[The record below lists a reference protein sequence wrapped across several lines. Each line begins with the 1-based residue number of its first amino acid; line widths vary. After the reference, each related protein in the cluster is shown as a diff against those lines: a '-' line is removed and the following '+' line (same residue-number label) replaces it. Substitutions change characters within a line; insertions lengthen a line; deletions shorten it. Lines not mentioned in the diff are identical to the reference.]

1 MKNHKEYYAFISY
14 KREDEKWAKWLQR
27 KLENYKL
34 PAVIRKGNTD
44 IPKYIR
50 PVFRDKTD
58 LGGGVLSE
66 QLRSELL
73 NSKFLIAVCSPHAT
87 QSEWVNKEVQTFI
100 DEGRAEQ
107 IVPFIVDGIP
117 HADNP
122 QEECFP
128 KALLELPQEKELL
141 GINVQEVGK
150 EMAVVRLVATLLG
163 LRFDTLWQRHRRRVV
178 RRRIN
183 VGVIALL
190 LFLIGLFVWDYN
202 RPTYACFADY
212 VDRYGVPEGVIPLTD
227 EQVEKRNRCFL
238 FEYRRIPFGEPNAYK
253 WRVNKV
259 SYVNSALR
267 PQEVAIIEWKDRYP
281 IMQME
286 YNEETGVASRI
297 NFCDVKGKVL
307 LRHVLSERNGVP
319 AAVADFI
326 ASREQQGTGFVG
338 ASLSSL
344 SMGEMA
350 SGQNKASIVRYVYE
364 RNADGYIVRQTYH
377 SNNDYQLSR
386 SAVSDADGIFGK
398 QYTLDSLG
406 RRIRVDY
413 LGFEGEKACTKKGV
427 AGYSSVYEPHGNIQ
441 KTMYFNLQDS
451 LVLNELMYAI
461 GVCEVNSDGNV
472 IEECYFD
479 TDGNPCLNN
488 YGYAKLTRMYDE
500 RGNLIEG
507 CYFDTDGNPCLNNY
521 GYAKFTC
528 KYDARGNQIEV
539 CNFDTDGNSCLIK
552 DGYAQRTARYD
563 ERGNRIEVCYFDTD
577 GNPCLSNDGYAKW
590 TCKYDERGNQVENFF
605 YDAEGNPC
613 LINYGYARWTSKY
626 DERGNEIERCFY
638 DADGNPCLS
647 NDGYARWTSKYD
659 ERGNQ
664 VENFFYDAEGN
675 PCLSSGGYAQ
685 RTARYDER
693 GNRVEACFYDAD
705 GNPCLSN
712 YGYAR
717 WTSKYDERGNEI
729 ERCFYDA
736 DGNSCLSNDGYA
748 RWTSKYDE
756 RGNRV
761 EVCSFDANGN
771 LCKNHQGHSIF
782 RSKYN
787 DKGLV
792 IEQACYDERGKPC
805 IDFNGISS
813 WIIKYDERG
822 NTVEVCCFNTE
833 GKPCLCN
840 AGYSV
845 QKINSNDRSQ
855 VIDVSY
861 YDVDGH
867 PVNVRGYFKETRVYD
882 NRNKLQETIFIDKD
896 GNVLAEQL
904 FTRQYSMVSGA
915 ALNQGVPV
923 GSIILQWND
932 WKLGDTQADFLL
944 QSEKSRY
951 GKKEIYYLTPSGK
964 IGRLYVERGLMGG
977 RMYDLKVE
985 KSHAQE
991 WLKQLEKWK
1000 KENKI

>member
-1 MKNHKEYYAFISY
+1 MKNHKGYYAFISY

-34 PAVIRKGNTD
+34 PAVIRKENTD

-87 QSEWVNKEVQTFI
+87 ESEWVNKEVQTFI

-178 RRRIN
+178 HRRIN

-227 EQVEKRNRCFL
+227 EQVEKRTRCFL
-238 FEYRRIPFGEPNAYK
+238 FEFRRIPFGEPNAYK

-267 PQEVAIIEWKDRYP
+267 PQEVTITEWKDRYP

-406 RRIRVDY
+406 RRIRVEY

-427 AGYSSVYEPHGNIQ
+427 AGCSYVYEPHGNIQ
-441 KTMYFNLQDS
+441 KTIYFNLQDS

-461 GVCEVNSDGNV
+461 SVCEVNSDGNV
-472 IEECYFD
+472 IEACYFD
-479 TDGNPCLNN
+479 TDDNPCLSNQ
-488 YGYAKLTRMYDE
+488 GYAKW
-500 RGNLIEG
+500 
-507 CYFDTDGNPCLNNY
+507 
-521 GYAKFTC
+521 TC
-528 KYDARGNQIEV
+528 KYDVRGNQIEV
-539 CNFDTDGNSCLIK
+539 CYFDTDDNPCLSNQGYAQVTARYDDRGNQIEACYFDTDDNLCLSNQGYAKWTCKYDDRGNQIENCFFDAEGHLCLINE
-552 DGYAQRTARYD
+552 GYAQRTAKYD
-563 ERGNRIEVCYFDTD
+563 NRGNRIEVRYFDTD

-590 TCKYDERGNQVENFF
+590 TCKYDVRGNQ
-605 YDAEGNPC
+605 
-613 LINYGYARWTSKY
+613 
-626 DERGNEIERCFY
+626 IEACYF
-638 DADGNPCLS
+638 DTDDNPCLS
-647 NDGYARWTSKYD
+647 NDGYAKWTCKYDNRGNQVEECFFDIMGDLCKNIEGHAILHSKYD
-659 ERGNQ
+659 ERGNIIEQ
-664 VENFFYDAEGN
+664 S
-675 PCLSSGGYAQ
+675 C
-685 RTARYDER
+685 YDENGEPCIDENGIAKWTVEYDKR
-693 GNRVEACFYDAD
+693 GNQIQQSCYDIKGD
-705 GNPCLSN
+705 PC
-712 YGYAR
+712 
-717 WTSKYDERGNEI
+717 
-729 ERCFYDA
+729 
-736 DGNSCLSNDGYA
+736 
-748 RWTSKYDE
+748 
-756 RGNRV
+756 
-761 EVCSFDANGN
+761 
-771 LCKNHQGHSIF
+771 LCKNGYASQNID
-782 RSKYN
+782 YN
-787 DKGLV
+787 DRNQV
-792 IEQACYDERGKPC
+792 
-805 IDFNGISS
+805 
-813 WIIKYDERG
+813 
-822 NTVEVCCFNTE
+822 VEVYYYDVE
-833 GKPCLCN
+833 GKP
-840 AGYSV
+840 
-845 QKINSNDRSQ
+845 I
-855 VIDVSY
+855 
-861 YDVDGH
+861 
-867 PVNVRGYFKETRVYD
+867 NVRGYFKETRVYD
-882 NRNKLQETIFIDKD
+882 VRNKLKETVFVDKD
-896 GNVLAEQL
+896 GNILSEQI
-904 FTRQYSMVSGA
+904 FTRQYSGITGV

-932 WKLGDTQADFLL
+932 WVLGDTQADFLL

-951 GKKEIYYLTPSGK
+951 GKKDIYYLAPSGK
-964 IGRLYVERGLMGG
+964 IGRLYVERGLMDT

-985 KSHAQE
+985 KIHAQE
-991 WLKQLEKWK
+991 WLKLLEKWK
-1000 KENKI
+1000 KENKNIK

>member
-1 MKNHKEYYAFISY
+1 MKNHKGYYAFISY

-34 PAVIRKGNTD
+34 PAVIRKENTD

-87 QSEWVNKEVQTFI
+87 ESEWVNKEVQTFI

-178 RRRIN
+178 HRRIN

-227 EQVEKRNRCFL
+227 EQVEKRTRCFL
-238 FEYRRIPFGEPNAYK
+238 FEFRRIPFGEPNAYK

-267 PQEVAIIEWKDRYP
+267 PQEVTITEWKDRYP

-406 RRIRVDY
+406 RRIRVEY

-427 AGYSSVYEPHGNIQ
+427 AGCSYVYEPHGNIQ
-441 KTMYFNLQDS
+441 KTIYFNLQDS

-461 GVCEVNSDGNV
+461 SVCEVNSDGNV
-472 IEECYFD
+472 IEACYFD
-479 TDGNPCLNN
+479 TDDNPCLSNQ
-488 YGYAKLTRMYDE
+488 GYAKWTCKYDV
-500 RGNLIEG
+500 RGNQIAV
-507 CYFDTDGNPCLNNY
+507 CYFDTDDNPCLSNQ
-521 GYAKFTC
+521 GYAKWTC
-528 KYDARGNQIEV
+528 KYDVRGNQIEV
-539 CNFDTDGNSCLIK
+539 CYFDTDDNPCLSNQGYAKWTCKYDVRGNQIEACYFDTDDNLCLSNQGYAKWTCKYDDRGNQIENCFFDAEGHLCLINE
-552 DGYAQRTARYD
+552 GYAQRTAKYD
-563 ERGNRIEVCYFDTD
+563 NRGNRIEVRYFDTD

-590 TCKYDERGNQVENFF
+590 TCKYDVRGNQ
-605 YDAEGNPC
+605 
-613 LINYGYARWTSKY
+613 
-626 DERGNEIERCFY
+626 IEACYF
-638 DADGNPCLS
+638 DTDDNPCLS
-647 NDGYARWTSKYD
+647 NDGYAK
-659 ERGNQ
+659 
-664 VENFFYDAEGN
+664 
-675 PCLSSGGYAQ
+675 
-685 RTARYDER
+685 
-693 GNRVEACFYDAD
+693 
-705 GNPCLSN
+705 
-712 YGYAR
+712 
-717 WTSKYDERGNEI
+717 
-729 ERCFYDA
+729 
-736 DGNSCLSNDGYA
+736 
-748 RWTSKYDE
+748 
-756 RGNRV
+756 
-761 EVCSFDANGN
+761 
-771 LCKNHQGHSIF
+771 
-782 RSKYN
+782 
-787 DKGLV
+787 
-792 IEQACYDERGKPC
+792 
-805 IDFNGISS
+805 
-813 WIIKYDERG
+813 
-822 NTVEVCCFNTE
+822 
-833 GKPCLCN
+833 
-840 AGYSV
+840 
-845 QKINSNDRSQ
+845 
-855 VIDVSY
+855 
-861 YDVDGH
+861 
-867 PVNVRGYFKETRVYD
+867 
-882 NRNKLQETIFIDKD
+882 
-896 GNVLAEQL
+896 
-904 FTRQYSMVSGA
+904 
-915 ALNQGVPV
+915 
-923 GSIILQWND
+923 
-932 WKLGDTQADFLL
+932 
-944 QSEKSRY
+944 
-951 GKKEIYYLTPSGK
+951 
-964 IGRLYVERGLMGG
+964 
-977 RMYDLKVE
+977 
-985 KSHAQE
+985 
-991 WLKQLEKWK
+991 
-1000 KENKI
+1000 

>member
-1 MKNHKEYYAFISY
+1 MKNHKGYYAFISY

-34 PAVIRKGNTD
+34 PAVIRKENTD

-87 QSEWVNKEVQTFI
+87 ESEWVNKEVQTFI

-178 RRRIN
+178 HRRIN

-227 EQVEKRNRCFL
+227 EQVEKRTRCFL
-238 FEYRRIPFGEPNAYK
+238 FEFRRIPFGEPNAYK

-267 PQEVAIIEWKDRYP
+267 PQEVTITEWKDRYP

-406 RRIRVDY
+406 RRIRVEY

-427 AGYSSVYEPHGNIQ
+427 AGCSYVYEPHGNIQ
-441 KTMYFNLQDS
+441 KTIYFNLQDS

-461 GVCEVNSDGNV
+461 SVCEVNSDGNV
-472 IEECYFD
+472 IEACYFD
-479 TDGNPCLNN
+479 TDDNPCLSNQ
-488 YGYAKLTRMYDE
+488 GYAKW
-500 RGNLIEG
+500 
-507 CYFDTDGNPCLNNY
+507 
-521 GYAKFTC
+521 TC
-528 KYDARGNQIEV
+528 KYDVRGNQIEV
-539 CNFDTDGNSCLIK
+539 CYFDTDDNPCLSNQGYAQVTARYDDRGNQIEACYFDTDDNLCLSNQGYAKWTCKYDDRGNQIENCFFDAEGHLCLINE
-552 DGYAQRTARYD
+552 GYAQRTAKYD
-563 ERGNRIEVCYFDTD
+563 NRGNRIEVRYFDTD

-590 TCKYDERGNQVENFF
+590 TCKYDNRGNQVEECFF
-605 YDAEGNPC
+605 DIMGDLCKNIEGHAI
-613 LINYGYARWTSKY
+613 LHSKY
-626 DERGNEIERCFY
+626 DERGNIIEQSC
-638 DADGNPCLS
+638 
-647 NDGYARWTSKYD
+647 YD
-659 ERGNQ
+659 ENGEPCIDENGIAKWTVEYDKRGNQ
-664 VENFFYDAEGN
+664 IQQSCYDIKGD
-675 PCLSSGGYAQ
+675 PC
-685 RTARYDER
+685 
-693 GNRVEACFYDAD
+693 
-705 GNPCLSN
+705 
-712 YGYAR
+712 
-717 WTSKYDERGNEI
+717 
-729 ERCFYDA
+729 
-736 DGNSCLSNDGYA
+736 
-748 RWTSKYDE
+748 
-756 RGNRV
+756 
-761 EVCSFDANGN
+761 
-771 LCKNHQGHSIF
+771 LCKNGYASQNID
-782 RSKYN
+782 YN
-787 DKGLV
+787 DRNQV
-792 IEQACYDERGKPC
+792 
-805 IDFNGISS
+805 
-813 WIIKYDERG
+813 
-822 NTVEVCCFNTE
+822 VEVYYYDVE
-833 GKPCLCN
+833 GKP
-840 AGYSV
+840 
-845 QKINSNDRSQ
+845 I
-855 VIDVSY
+855 
-861 YDVDGH
+861 
-867 PVNVRGYFKETRVYD
+867 NVRGYFKETRVYD
-882 NRNKLQETIFIDKD
+882 VRNKLKETVFVDKD
-896 GNVLAEQL
+896 GNILSEQI
-904 FTRQYSMVSGA
+904 FTRQYSGITGV

-932 WKLGDTQADFLL
+932 WVLGDTQADFLL

-951 GKKEIYYLTPSGK
+951 GKKDIYYLAPSGK
-964 IGRLYVERGLMGG
+964 IGRLYVERGLMDT

-985 KSHAQE
+985 KIHAQE
-991 WLKQLEKWK
+991 WLKLLEKWK
-1000 KENKI
+1000 KENKNIK